1 MVAHKDITDPNI
13 HEVKGAAT
21 ATAGQVLIANGSG
34 SASFQAAP
42 YSTDITG
49 WYNYADTATAGTPI
63 ALTLAATFY
72 DLTNNKLG
80 TKTSNFYG
88 VSGIVDVWNSATN
101 RFDFSGLPLG
111 SLVTVRTDVTYN
123 LGSTANSIEVD
134 LELGI
139 GSGSSFFLPV
149 LSPTYVK
156 AAGANRFVSERS
168 FYIGDVN
175 IKNFPARICAKNDTI
190 GSTVVVN
197 DFYTVVTKNG

>member
-34 SASFQAAP
+34 SASFQTAP
-42 YSTDITG
+42 YSTDIVG

-63 ALTLAATFY
+63 ALTLASTFY

-80 TKTSNFYG
+80 AKTSNAYG
-88 VSGIVDVWNSATN
+88 VPTIVDVWNSATN
-101 RFDFSGLPLG
+101 RFDFSLLPLG
-111 SLVTVRTDVTYN
+111 SLVTVRVDITLTT
-123 LGSTANSIEVD
+123 GSTNNSAEID

-139 GSGSSFFLPV
+139 GSGASFFLPV

-156 AAGANRFVSERS
+156 AAGANRFVAERT
-168 FYIGDVN
+168 FYIGDNN
-175 IKNFPARICAKNDTI
+175 IKNYPARVCAKNDTV
-190 GSTVVVN
+190 GSTVIVN
-197 DFYTVVTKNG
+197 DFFAVVTKNG